1 MRAKFFLLYPA
12 FLVIS
17 SCVYAQG
24 PSSFV
29 LNSAGGSSTNQNIT
43 YEWSIGEMSLVES
56 MLGANYS
63 LTNGFLQPLKVL
75 PADILNGYNI
85 IVNNLLTPNGDGVN
99 DTWLIQYLD
108 QYTENEISV
117 YNRNGERV
125 FYTKNYQN
133 NWDGKLPNQEVSEN
147 TYYYFIKLSK
157 SGKVGFKKGYLTL
170 ITD

>member
-1 MRAKFFLLYPA
+1 M
-12 FLVIS
+12 S
-17 SCVYAQG
+17 GHVYAQSPG
-24 PSSFV
+24 SFV
-29 LNSAGGSSTNQNIT
+29 LNSSGGNSTNQNIT
-43 YEWSIGEMSLVES
+43 YEWSIGEMALVES
-56 MLGANYS
+56 MFGLDYS

-75 PADILNGYNI
+75 PVDILNGYNI

-108 QYTENEISV
+108 QYTENEVSV

-157 SGKVGFKKGYLTL
+157 FGKVGFKKGFLTL
-170 ITD
+170 ITN